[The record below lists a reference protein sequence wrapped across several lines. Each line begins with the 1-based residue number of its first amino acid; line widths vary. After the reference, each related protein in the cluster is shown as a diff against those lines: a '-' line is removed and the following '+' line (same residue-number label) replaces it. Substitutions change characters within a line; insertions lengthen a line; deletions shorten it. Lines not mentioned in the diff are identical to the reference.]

1 MGWLVDMEFGL
12 PTIIG
17 HLILF
22 QNEHSPCGLERCS
35 VEGVEIDAAG
45 NRFAD
50 VVPAVPIGGGFS
62 GQIATRFLHSEI
74 QLPHQLSPDVV
85 DAKGYGRIGR

>member
-1 MGWLVDMEFGL
+1 MMVSTGERPFPWVGWLDMEFGL
-12 PTIIG
+12 PTSYG

-50 VVPAVPIGGGFS
+50 VV
-62 GQIATRFLHSEI
+62 
-74 QLPHQLSPDVV
+74 LPSQ
-85 DAKGYGRIGR
+85 